1 MRRRAP
7 RLSACRW
14 ADKPKC
20 VGMVSKRQRDLPL
33 RVRIW
38 LSLLISL
45 TAGITA
51 AQDKPDF
58 TGQWALL
65 TPRDAEDAAR
75 GLSVR
80 QWLEHMTSVR
90 GVPIDIPYVAIERQ
104 FQDGVRS
111 ESYEIGVAGIA
122 GGLAAGASVPSWSTR
137 YAVRWDG
144 DRLVIETGRY
154 SGPTRE
160 SGPYSEHDEVW
171 SLDASGRLV
180 MAVNDRSSGS
190 APRTTELTYRRP

>member
-1 MRRRAP
+1 M
-7 RLSACRW
+7 
-14 ADKPKC
+14 
-20 VGMVSKRQRDLPL
+20 

-58 TGQWALL
+58 TGQWVLL
-65 TPRDAEDAAR
+65 TPRDAGDAAR

-80 QWLEHMTSVR
+80 QWLEHRTSVR
-90 GVPIDIPYVAIERQ
+90 GVQIDIPHVAIDRQ
-104 FQDGVRS
+104 FQNGVRS
-111 ESYEIGVAGIA
+111 ESYQIGIVGGIA
-122 GGLAAGASVPSWSTR
+122 GGLYAGANVPRRSTR

-160 SGPYSEHDEVW
+160 AGSYSEHVEVW

-180 MAVNDRSSGS
+180 MAVTDRGSGS
-190 APRTTELTYRRP
+190 SPRTTELTYRRP